1 MKSTISKAPILCVGP
16 HETDW
21 NLCWD
26 NSGIGGWV
34 FSQIKVTE
42 TVEHKKKQWL
52 NLGHT
57 VWTFFF
63 CFIIFRQLVFLR
75 KYHRDPHK
83 KDCTCVILEFDLFF
97 LFFFS
102 QMCCFLEVTRKICVL
117 SVCTQRNAV
126 LWTKYLQR
134 AKRNICKDKCV
145 CIVGYLINAMAVAT
159 RKRLERYFHFLE
171 SVLPQTFSWVF

>member
-97 LFFFS
+97 LFFFLTNVLLS
-102 QMCCFLEVTRKICVL
+102 WSYPKNLCVVSL
-117 SVCTQRNAV
+117 HTKKRCIVNEIFAKSK
-126 LWTKYLQR
+126 TKYLQR
-134 AKRNICKDKCV
+134 QVCVYCGLLNQRNGRRDSQAFGALFSLLGICPSTN
-145 CIVGYLINAMAVAT
+145 L
-159 RKRLERYFHFLE
+159 
-171 SVLPQTFSWVF
+171 